1 MVGTTRSGTTKL
13 RATLCIVAL
22 VSLGGRP
29 AMAQQPAATPAP
41 AADTAIAAAPAVTAN
56 LNINPKRLAFD
67 RLGKSAA
74 IYVFNQGGSAGAF
87 DVKLIDR
94 VMLPDGQIIPVSEAE
109 TRPELKDLVARLKS
123 AMGMVVVTPRRVNL
137 AGNVGQTLRIRAGA
151 SGDVA
156 AGEYRTHL
164 TVTAIPPA
172 DIGVTAEQAAAQR
185 EGQLSFRVN
194 SVLGLSI
201 PVIIRVGPID
211 VRAGL
216 EKAKLSVED
225 ILTTPGKPP
234 VRTGVLTFDLVRV
247 GANSLF
253 GDLEIRG
260 AKERGDKEPLG
271 AVRGIGVYT
280 EIDRRFVKIALRRV
294 PAAGEQIEIV
304 FRDDDTSPGKQLSK
318 VTIPAP

>member
-1 MVGTTRSGTTKL
+1 MVGTKRSAKARF
-13 RATLCIVAL
+13 RAALCVAAF
-22 VSLGGRP
+22 VGVQSGS
-29 AMAQQPAATPAP
+29 AMAQQPAVPAP
-41 AADTAIAAAPAVTAN
+41 AADAALTAAPAVTAN
-56 LNINPKRLAFD
+56 LNINPKRIAFD
-67 RLGKSAA
+67 RVGKSAA
-74 IYVFNQGGSAGAF
+74 IYVFNQGGSSGAF

-109 TRPELKDLVARLKS
+109 AKPELKDLLARLKS
-123 AMGMVVVTPRRVNL
+123 ARDMVVVTPRRVTL
-137 AGNVGQTLRIRAGA
+137 SGNTGQTLRIRAGSA
-151 SGDVA
+151 GDVA

-172 DIGVTAEQAAAQR
+172 DIGVTAEQAASQR

-211 VRAGL
+211 VRAGV
-216 EKAKLSVED
+216 ENARLSVED
-225 ILTTPGKPP
+225 VPTAPGKPP
-234 VRTGVLTFDLVRV
+234 VKTSMLTFELVRV

-253 GDLEIRG
+253 GDLEVRG
-260 AKERGDKEPLG
+260 AKERGDKDPLG
-271 AVRGIGVYT
+271 TVRGIGVYT